1 MITIFMDLLKNKIA
15 EQKKRLFINS
25 KIEFY
30 KSIFNDGFLELILME
45 NFKFPELNTVISL
58 LESVKIQQINYRLRP
73 TLILDIN
80 NEYMINNVF
89 KERLIN
95 FFDTDTVNILF
106 SYIYDLEISGY
117 ISLTKNSFVENFH
130 KLTSDY
136 GFILSNDYSK
146 FIYYNTSLNS
156 KHLYIYE
163 AIIEDKKFIKII
175 Y

>member
-25 KIEFY
+25 KNEFY

-58 LESVKIQQINYRLRP
+58 LESVKIQQINYRLKP
-73 TLILDIN
+73 TLILDVN

-95 FFDTDTVNILF
+95 FF
-106 SYIYDLEISGY
+106 
-117 ISLTKNSFVENFH
+117 
-130 KLTSDY
+130 
-136 GFILSNDYSK
+136 
-146 FIYYNTSLNS
+146 
-156 KHLYIYE
+156 
-163 AIIEDKKFIKII
+163 
-175 Y
+175 